1 MRGEMTTAD
10 LAATIRTIVGTELA
24 TFRFP
29 AKEARSSQFRSVRSA
44 LAQCLNWVHYVV
56 LTVVQP
62 LPVFPHKQTFS
73 GSVGMSQTCQSTKS
87 LRDSPLKRG
96 LPEAR

>member
-10 LAATIRTIVGTELA
+10 LAATIRTIVGTEL
-24 TFRFP
+24 
-29 AKEARSSQFRSVRSA
+29 SQFRSVRSA

-73 GSVGMSQTCQSTKS
+73 GSVGMSQTCQHETHA
-87 LRDSPLKRG
+87 PQQIT
-96 LPEAR
+96 